1 MTISKLHFSPTN
13 FGDLFYE
20 EMTNEFEK
28 SSKLSKKIFLVYYIR
43 MSFNVPPLLGPM
55 CSIVL
60 ELLYFFCIFFY
71 FPYYGLIMHYILLL
85 HLIFVMV
92 HIFISPDLYI
102 PDKQFHP
109 LSFLA
114 LLFNPGC
121 WVLPNNKLTH
131 NTNVLLSRTLSA
143 FKL

>member
-1 MTISKLHFSPTN
+1 MRFIADTVS
-13 FGDLFYE
+13 
-20 EMTNEFEK
+20 
-28 SSKLSKKIFLVYYIR
+28 R
-43 MSFNVPPLLGPM
+43 
-55 CSIVL
+55 IVL
-60 ELLYFFCIFFY
+60 YCARAALLFLYFFY

-121 WVLPNNKLTH
+121 WILPNNKLTH
-131 NTNVLLSRTLSA
+131 NTNVLLSRKLSA
-143 FKL
+143 FKLWYDATTLSSPEFTNFLMGKNLSSKLQQHDILFRL

>member
-1 MTISKLHFSPTN
+1 MCLPYWAQCVALCWSCFTFS
-13 FGDLFYE
+13 
-20 EMTNEFEK
+20 
-28 SSKLSKKIFLVYYIR
+28 V
-43 MSFNVPPLLGPM
+43 
-55 CSIVL
+55 
-60 ELLYFFCIFFY
+60 FFST
-71 FPYYGLIMHYILLL
+71 YYGLIMHYILLL

>member
-1 MTISKLHFSPTN
+1 MYHLSEKKNEKEKKTTTKKNTKISVLVL
-13 FGDLFYE
+13 FGHSHPHDFQTLDV
-20 EMTNEFEK
+20 
-28 SSKLSKKIFLVYYIR
+28 IGIA
-43 MSFNVPPLLGPM
+43 
-55 CSIVL
+55 
-60 ELLYFFCIFFY
+60 
-71 FPYYGLIMHYILLL
+71 
-85 HLIFVMV
+85 MV